1 MFNMSHNHKWDIKPA
16 QIKCRNAD
24 PSHCFISQIH
34 MKTYEDYF
42 SINEIV
48 DELCKERIK
57 LADKRHEF
65 VLNHRV
71 SADQPPPEDAH
82 QATAENL
89 KEMFP
94 PRRQWRNF
102 RKSTKNRKMSN
113 AHEVNVKAL
122 MKAARVLMR
131 TNPDLPWVV
140 KLRSRAEAIRV
151 RALEDGNFGFSTPAI
166 FGVPKKPGKHEY
178 RPISIYPIDDKIIDK
193 LTCRYL
199 RDKLDFCFSPSSL
212 AFRVRQVEQSRAVTH
227 HDVLNQIVAFRKQY
241 PHLYVTEADLKN
253 FMDCVDH
260 YTARLSLH
268 NLIKQAK
275 KLRQDF
281 EISQRAI
288 QIYDAY
294 LASYSYK
301 RDVLDQGLRMLKAR
315 DPHASFSWPEEILR
329 RMHGGKDDLSEIG
342 IPQGGALS
350 CFVTNVILHD
360 VDQAIEMI
368 QKRGGPIILY
378 LRYCDDMIILSPCAS
393 ACGAAMDAFEN
404 GVGRKML
411 PIHPLVD
418 MSGYQIDP
426 KSKKGIWNL
435 KSKKT
440 YLWGSENEG
449 GWPWIQFVGYQIRH
463 DELVRIR
470 LKSVKKHRQKLT
482 DFTDEMLGIINPGN
496 RSENGVPI
504 YAPGLK
510 MNHQQIEHV
519 FLMKLISLSVGR
531 RNFGHPL
538 PACVNDIM
546 PMCWTNGF
554 RGLWGVRF
562 VSTQLKELD
571 RHRDRQL
578 RRLRCRLKHLPAP
591 DRQAL
596 DANGSNSTA
605 PFYGAPFSYHSQFV
619 CSLERLEKR
628 KGLWH
633 RIANFIQRLK
643 AALRSRF

>member
-1 MFNMSHNHKWDIKPA
+1 
-16 QIKCRNAD
+16 
-24 PSHCFISQIH
+24 

-42 SINEIV
+42 SIDEIV
-48 DELCKERIK
+48 GELCKERIK

-65 VLNHRV
+65 VLSHRV

-102 RKSTKNRKMSN
+102 RKSPKNRKLSN

-122 MKAARVLMR
+122 MKAARGPMR
-131 TNPDLPWVV
+131 TNPDLPWVL
-140 KLRSRAEAIRV
+140 KLRSRAEAIRI

-193 LTCRYL
+193 ITFRYL
-199 RDKLDFCFSPSSL
+199 RDKLDFCFTPSSI
-212 AFRVRQVEQSRAVTH
+212 AFRVRQAGQSRAVTH
-227 HDVLNQIVAFRKQY
+227 HDVLDQFLACRKQH
-241 PHLYVTEADLKN
+241 PHLYVTEADLIN

-260 YTARLSLH
+260 FTARVSLRD
-268 NLIKQAK
+268 LIDQAK
-275 KLRQDF
+275 KLRPGF
-281 EISQRAI
+281 KISQRAI

-294 LASYSYK
+294 LASYSFE
-301 RDVLDQGLRMLKAR
+301 RDVLGQGLHMLKAR
-315 DPHASFSWPEEILR
+315 DPHALFSWPEKTLR

-350 CFVTNVILHD
+350 GLITNIILHN

-368 QKRGGPIILY
+368 QKRGGPMILY
-378 LRYCDDMIILSPCAS
+378 LRFCDDMIILSPCAS
-393 ACGAAMDAFEN
+393 ACRAAMDAFEN
-404 GVGRKML
+404 GVGCKML
-411 PIHPLVD
+411 PMHPLVD
-418 MSGYQIDP
+418 MSGYQSDP
-426 KSKKGIWNL
+426 KSKKKIWNL

-440 YLWGSENEG
+440 YLWASEKKG

-463 DELVRIR
+463 DEFVRIR

-482 DFTDEMLGIINPGN
+482 DLTDKMLGIINPGS

-510 MNHQQIEHV
+510 MNRQQIEHV

-554 RGLWGVRF
+554 RGLWGVKF
-562 VSTQLKELD
+562 VSTQLSELD
-571 RHRDRQL
+571 RHRDRQF
-578 RRLRCRLKHLPAP
+578 RRLRSRLKHLPAP
-591 DRQAL
+591 DRQAQN
-596 DANGSNSTA
+596 AKGGKNTA

-619 CSLERLEKR
+619 RSQERLEGR
-628 KGLWH
+628 KGIGLWY

>member
-1 MFNMSHNHKWDIKPA
+1 M
-16 QIKCRNAD
+16 
-24 PSHCFISQIH
+24 H
-34 MKTYEDYF
+34 MKTYEEYF
-42 SINEIV
+42 TIDEIV
-48 DELCKERIK
+48 REFCKERIK
-57 LADKRHEF
+57 LANKRHKF
-65 VLNHRV
+65 VINSRL
-71 SADQPPPEDAH
+71 SADQPPPDEAH

-94 PRRQWRNF
+94 PRAQWWKF
-102 RKSTKNRKMSN
+102 RKSSNKRKKSN
-113 AHEVNVKAL
+113 AHQVNVKAL

-131 TNPDLPWVV
+131 TNPDLPWAVN
-140 KLRSRAEAIRV
+140 LRTRAEGIRV
-151 RALEDGNFGFSTPAI
+151 RALEDGNFEFSTPAI
-166 FGVPKKPGKHEY
+166 HGMPKKPGKHEY
-178 RPISIYPIDDKIIDK
+178 RPISTYPIDDKIIDK

-199 RDKLDFCFSPSSL
+199 RDKLDFCLSPSSL
-212 AFRVRQVEQSRAVTH
+212 AFRVNQAGQSRAVTH

-260 YTARLSLH
+260 FTARLSLH

-275 KLRQDF
+275 KLRKDF

-288 QIYDAY
+288 RIYDAY

-301 RDVLDQGLRMLKAR
+301 RDVLGQGLRMLKAR
-315 DPHASFSWPEEILR
+315 DPHALFSWPEETLR

-350 CFVTNVILHD
+350 CFITNVILHD

-368 QKRGGPIILY
+368 QKRGVPTILY
-378 LRYCDDMIILSPCAS
+378 LRYCDDMIILSPCAD
-393 ACGAAMDAFEN
+393 ACRAAMEAFEVW
-404 GVGRKML
+404 VGRKKL
-411 PIHPLVD
+411 PMHPLVD
-418 MSGYQIDP
+418 MSGYQNDP

-435 KSKKT
+435 KSKKN
-440 YLWGSENEG
+440 YLWGSEKEG

-470 LKSVKKHRQKLT
+470 LKSVKKHRQKITDLT
-482 DFTDEMLGIINPGN
+482 DKMLRIINPGK
-496 RSENGVPI
+496 RSRNGVPT

-510 MNHQQIEHV
+510 MDRQQVEHV

-562 VSTQLKELD
+562 ISTQLKELD

-578 RRLRCRLKHLPAP
+578 RRLRFRLKHLPAP
-591 DRQAL
+591 DRKAQ
-596 DANGSNSTA
+596 DASGRKKASRY
-605 PFYGAPFSYHSQFV
+605 YGAPFSYHSQFV
-619 CSLERLEKR
+619 RSQERLEER
-628 KGLWH
+628 KGNGLWL
-633 RIANFIQRLK
+633 RITKLIQRLK